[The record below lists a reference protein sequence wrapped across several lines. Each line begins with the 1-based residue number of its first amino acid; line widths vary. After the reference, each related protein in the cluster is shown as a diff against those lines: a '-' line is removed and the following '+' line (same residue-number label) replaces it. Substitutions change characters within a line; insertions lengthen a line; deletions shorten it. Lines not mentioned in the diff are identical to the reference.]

1 MDASPCAVPGWS
13 IYGVHGGSSSSSSMP
28 PLRREG
34 VVPLR
39 MTLREAEARKVFM
52 SFFEERGLFSHLIE
66 SFDEMVHVALPHMMA
81 EFGLIIIAS
90 ERTQTMHLFSILP
103 PTEIRKPQKR
113 EKLGY
118 VTDLSVREARDR
130 GLTYEGAVI
139 TDVVHEVWRPR
150 PGAEPIILPRKDGS
164 RPSRPSAPDH
174 APPAI
179 STLRALPGV
188 GPNLTATG
196 GVPPW
201 WKPQHGSP
209 DPGEAGVPEIT
220 TQLLMSMAGLTEA
233 ECFVGTSPALDAL
246 MSPTAQWIMDERST
260 GLLGSPL
267 AAGAASSS
275 ASPTCGCR
283 PDPAR
288 FELVSRTISRD
299 AKLFTLPIMV
309 GSSRCHSRDAPPAP
323 SEPWNKTE
331 GYCVV
336 NGMEKMF
343 MPPLNPVANMIF
355 VLRPT
360 VKGEAYLTK
369 AELRS
374 RHGAKVR
381 STATMNVVMQSSYRG
396 TGMVTARVKV
406 PFIEVAI
413 PLFAMMRMIGFR
425 SVEHAAAVICARG
438 GMVPRSSD
446 GAEAS
451 PTADTE
457 EGRFELWLRSMLRNR
472 SKTEPD
478 FEAMET
484 HDIVLWVGATCLK
497 KRTSSTLAAAMTA
510 NEGPSGLAADGPE
523 ADSAAAAGASAAP
536 PPHVVMKS
544 IQHFLSNEFLPHVGL
559 EMSELTLA
567 NKRALLAFM
576 VWRLSK
582 VVRHELPPDE
592 RDHLGHQMIEP
603 PGRLLVLLLRQLYSG
618 ALKKRTVRTLK
629 LNADTGRH
637 FSPAEAIPSRRLS
650 QDLGYAMSTGSWG
663 VHKGG
668 SAQGR
673 KGIMQML
680 NRLNPQATIS
690 NLRSARKPGE
700 LKDMT
705 PRLLGVHEWGVAC
718 PSETTEG
725 ENCGLLKHLAA
736 HAYVCH
742 GRPTRM
748 LAELVLAI
756 VSSAAAAGA
765 GAAHGPVP
773 SPAAPAVLLV
783 NGMLLRTLLPDG
795 EAAAAALRAAR
806 RARVLPMDV
815 EVAYSAA
822 RGELQ
827 VNAENG
833 TFRRPLLVA
842 DRGDPRATA
851 ERMAEV
857 AALAREL
864 SGAELFRALLRRGH
878 VELIG
883 KNEEQELV
891 VRASPYPFPRIE
903 TKGEEARRE
912 LDELAATMG
921 CGDLRLSEVEEDLR
935 ARLRA
940 LGVAADDL
948 DDAVH
953 AERRARIQAAL
964 AGGAAAVPMGVPL
977 PVLLLQPYT
986 HYEIHPAAIH
996 SITTSLIPFSDH
1008 NQAPRNTYQCAMGK
1022 AAIGEPQESDESR
1035 AYVRYPGAQVPLVMT
1050 AQEAALNPRY
1060 SRSGANVVVA
1070 IMCFQGDNE
1079 EDSLN
1084 LCRADLQL
1092 GLFRT
1097 EERMLYSDTASVTS
1111 RSDPQKFERPG
1122 DEVWGKRDCDY
1133 SALGEDGYA
1142 EPGTVVRGG
1151 SAIIGKTV
1159 TVQNGVKRC
1168 QSTLV
1173 GDSEP
1178 PTTVV
1183 SVVEAEARDR
1193 RRLKVQVSRPVVPI
1207 IGDKFS
1213 ARHGQKG
1220 VMGDKLARE
1229 DMPWGVLPVQVR
1241 GPDGSVVGMRFTEV
1255 RPNILMNP
1263 NAIPSRMTV
1272 GQLLEMVAGTAAAA
1286 GGYVADGTGFGA
1298 DGTDGAP
1305 LRADQ
1310 LRDELRR
1317 LGLNPS
1323 GTMRLRSG
1331 ITGEEL
1337 TNVEVFMGVCYWQ
1350 RLRQQAEKKIRAVNH
1365 GRTSALT
1372 RQPMEGKAG
1381 GLRAGEMERDAFI
1394 AHGAPEVVTN
1404 TYLTRSDDYVA
1415 YACTQCGMLACPPR
1429 APDPRLRHLG
1439 GGQQADGYCTACRTS
1454 EHVARFRTPYAL
1466 KLMIQELASLGVV
1479 IRPDIHASDEVDFAN
1494 APAPGVPAARES
1506 LPTFGRPA
1514 SEWGSAN
1521 LRSGASRSCYAEP
1534 VDRRGGP
1541 SAHSEGVQQAP
1552 PTRDDDQLRRGL
1564 QGGAPQG
1571 GAPQGGAPQGGN
1583 AARVASLP
1591 GGARIRG
1598 PDVVDTRD
1606 VAEMVCET
1614 EWEGGAYG

>member
-1 MDASPCAVPGWS
+1 MRHRSFTCGAISHCAMTSAPRRVVPGWTLYDVGEGAAAS
-13 IYGVHGGSSSSSSMP
+13 GAGAGS
-28 PLRREG
+28 G
-34 VVPLR
+34 DHVYR
-39 MTLREAEARKVFM
+39 MTLRESEARSIFL
-52 SFFEERGLFSHLIE
+52 SFFEERGLYSHLIE
-66 SFDEMVHVALPHMMA
+66 SFDEMVEVALPHMMA
-81 EFGLIIIAS
+81 EFGLVIVAS
-90 ERTQTMHLFSILP
+90 ERTQTLHLFSILP

-150 PGAEPIILPRKDGS
+150 PGAEPIVLPRKDGS
-164 RPSRPSAPDH
+164 RPARPSDPDH

-188 GPNLTATG
+188 GPNLTAASTL
-196 GVPPW
+196 PPW
-201 WKPQHGSP
+201 WEEGA
-209 DPGEAGVPEIT
+209 GEAGASVGEGGPPEIT
-220 TQLLMSMAGLTEA
+220 TQLLMAMAGLAGPES
-233 ECFVGTSPALDAL
+233 FSGTSAAADPY
-246 MSPTAQWIMDERST
+246 MSATAQWVMDEAST
-260 GLLGSPL
+260 GLHGPQPFHG
-267 AAGAASSS
+267 GAPAQRAS
-275 ASPTCGCR
+275 CGCR

-288 FELVSRTISRD
+288 FEMASRTISRD
-299 AKLFTLPIMV
+299 TKLFMLPIMV
-309 GSSRCHSRDAPPAP
+309 GSSRCHSRDSPPAP
-323 SEPWNKTE
+323 SESWNKAE

-355 VLRPT
+355 VLRPAA
-360 VKGEAYLTK
+360 KGEAWVTK

-381 STATMNVVMQSSYRG
+381 STATMSVIMQSSYRG
-396 TGMVTARVKV
+396 TGMVTAHVKV
-406 PFIEVAI
+406 PFIDVPI
-413 PLFAMMRMIGFR
+413 PLFALMRLIGFR
-425 SVEHAAAVICARG
+425 GVDEAAAAIAARG
-438 GMVPRSSD
+438 VPGFEGGGEGD
-446 GAEAS
+446 GQQ
-451 PTADTE
+451 
-457 EGRFELWLRSMLRNR
+457 GRFELWLQSMLRNR
-472 SKTEPD
+472 SKLEPD
-478 FEAMET
+478 FEAMAT
-484 HDIVLWVGATCLK
+484 RDIVVWVGTHCLK
-497 KRTSSTLAAAMTA
+497 KKSSSTMAAAMSA
-510 NEGPSGLAADGPE
+510 NAAEPE
-523 ADSAAAAGASAAP
+523 EAAP
-536 PPHVVMKS
+536 RGSADVPARVLVKS
-544 IQHFLSNEFLPHVGL
+544 IQHFLSNEFMPHLGL
-559 EMSELTLA
+559 EMGELTLA

-576 VWRLSK
+576 VWRLSR

-603 PGRLLVLLLRQLYSG
+603 PGRLMVLLLRQLYSG
-618 ALKKRTVRTLK
+618 ALKKRTVRALK

-637 FSPAEAIPSRRLS
+637 FSPAEIVPSRRLS
-650 QDLGYAMSTGSWG
+650 QDLAYAMSTGAWG
-663 VHKGG
+663 VSKGG
-668 SAQGR
+668 SAR

-700 LKDMT
+700 LKDT
-705 PRLLGVHEWGVAC
+705 APRLLGVHEWGIAC

-742 GRPTRM
+742 GRPTRA
-748 LAELVLAI
+748 LVEATLSVLADAGLAVQPVGGRPRAELARAERAGGDATF
-756 VSSAAAAGA
+756 AALVGL
-765 GAAHGPVP
+765 P
-773 SPAAPAVLLV
+773 SPAVLLLLV
-783 NGMLLRTLLPDG
+783 NGVLVGVLSASGAR
-795 EAAAAALRAAR
+795 AAEALRGAR
-806 RARVLPMDV
+806 RQRLLPMDV
-815 EVAYSAA
+815 EVAYSEA

-857 AALAREL
+857 AALVREL

-878 VELIG
+878 VELVG

-891 VRASPYPFPRIE
+891 VRSSPYPFPRVRA
-903 TKGEEARRE
+903 GEGGEAGEGMESLEALAGASLLLGTVEAE
-912 LDELAATMG
+912 LRGVLE
-921 CGDLRLSEVEEDLR
+921 
-935 ARLRA
+935 A
-940 LGVAADDL
+940 LGVAAEDL

-953 AERRARIQAAL
+953 AERRARIRAAF
-964 AGGAAAVPMGVPL
+964 AAGNGGGSGGAPLYDPL
-977 PVLLLQPYT
+977 PAARLLLLQPYT
-986 HYEIHPAAIH
+986 HYEIHPSAIH
-996 SITTSLIPFSDH
+996 SVTTSLIPFSDH

-1022 AAIGEPQESDESR
+1022 AAIGEPQEIDESR
-1035 AYVRYPGAQVPLVMT
+1035 AFVRYPGAQVPLVMT

-1097 EERMLYSDTASVTS
+1097 EERLLYSDTASVTS
-1111 RSDPQKFERPG
+1111 RTDPQRFERPG
-1122 DEVWGKRDCDY
+1122 DDVWGKRDCDY
-1133 SALGEDGYA
+1133 GALGEEGYA

-1159 TVQNGVKRC
+1159 TVQGGIKRC

-1173 GDSEP
+1173 PDSEP

-1241 GPDGSVVGMRFTEV
+1241 GPDGKVLGMRYTEV

-1286 GGYVADGTGFGA
+1286 GGYIADGTSFAAEGGA
-1298 DGTDGAP
+1298 QQGTGGEAP
-1305 LRADQ
+1305 LRADE

-1372 RQPMEGKAG
+1372 RQPMEGKTG

-1394 AHGAPEVVTN
+1394 AHGAPDVVTN

-1415 YACTQCGMLACPPR
+1415 FACTACGMLACPPR
-1429 APDPRLRHLG
+1429 APDPRLKHLG
-1439 GGQQADGYCTACRTS
+1439 GGAQDAGYCTACRTS

-1466 KLMIQELASLGVV
+1466 KLMMQELAALGVV
-1479 IRPDIHASDEVDFAN
+1479 IRPDVVASDDIDFAN
-1494 APAPGVPAARES
+1494 APAPGVPASAES
-1506 LPTFGRPA
+1506 LPRLRPA
-1514 SEWGSAN
+1514 RADQVPEARADSLPRLQPARADEVPEA
-1521 LRSGASRSCYAEP
+1521 RADAHVPQSR
-1534 VDRRGGP
+1534 
-1541 SAHSEGVQQAP
+1541 
-1552 PTRDDDQLRRGL
+1552 
-1564 QGGAPQG
+1564 
-1571 GAPQGGAPQGGN
+1571 
-1583 AARVASLP
+1583 ARAVASLP
-1591 GGARIRG
+1591 GGARVRG
-1598 PDVVDTRD
+1598 PDLATDED
-1606 VAEMVCET
+1606 VHILIRGAE
-1614 EWEGGAYG
+1614 WAGGAYG